1 MDSPIPKKKKR
12 ISVTTNDAGDYIL
25 QQGSGDDG
33 GLPTC
38 GSQPQSSYFSS
49 DAPSSSRATTTTT
62 TTSFSNNNNPP
73 SNNNNSKPFLAIGQ
87 EVNITSRT
95 WSGINK
101 PGGHAKITNIHYND
115 TNEAKMVDVKYALGG
130 KEQNIQLK
138 YVTEPTME
146 LGTRGNRRNNNRGGS
161 GSGGEDNTTNNRDG
175 EKREAAEINSLA
187 QGTAVCL
194 FTDEKEG
201 GMQQLKKQSL
211 PQDTTSKSSDREK
224 MKKEQSSQLK
234 VSASMLSLPCEPFN
248 TPKEDEK

>member
-12 ISVTTNDAGDYIL
+12 ISVTTNDAGDYLL
-25 QQGSGDDG
+25 QQGSGDDDG

-38 GSQPQSSYFSS
+38 GSLPQSSYFSS
-49 DAPSSSRATTTTT
+49 DAPSSSRATAT
-62 TTSFSNNNNPP
+62 TTSFSNNNPP
-73 SNNNNSKPFLAIGQ
+73 SNNNNSKPLAIGQ

-146 LGTRGNRRNNNRGGS
+146 LGTRGNRRNNSRGGS
-161 GSGGEDNTTNNRDG
+161 GSSGEDNTTNNRDGG

-211 PQDTTSKSSDREK
+211 PQDTTTKSSDDR
-224 MKKEQSSQLK
+224 
-234 VSASMLSLPCEPFN
+234 
-248 TPKEDEK
+248 